1 MELFQRF
8 LNRVGQT
15 YKEADKRLGGFLP
28 GGGTGNVLS
37 PVLRTVNPQDV
48 IGLSISRAVNPAQKL
63 LGKKLKPIATE
74 GGNWEA
80 NKQVLPSLMSAA
92 SAEMSKLGKPSVWS
106 YAVPDT
112 IKDITQY
119 SFDDFME
126 DMKAGREPRV
136 SQRPKGV
143 EVDNLGGGYYQFMGP
158 HYEFEGNV
166 VRVGKDTPAWIT
178 AHELGHA
185 IDFHKHPNAFG
196 YLKNMR
202 SPEGFE
208 KLAKQQAVQAL
219 SPGALVT
226 GIASFKGDQDK
237 NLFEAGVEGA
247 LAGLGAGQKS
257 LRAEVQAD
265 RYGMPLARQAGVNW
279 NHLQNLGAKG
289 SYVLG
294 AAGPGFMQG
303 VASEL
308 LSRGTDAF
316 SGLLGTAMRAA
327 KGNQLSPTEQA
338 LVQYGYDP
346 SKYNMSMS
354 GNEIKIKGRNKAE
367 QALYNYMTNPNSRL
381 TTGY

>member
-1 MELFQRF
+1 MELFQRL
-8 LNRVGQT
+8 LNRVGQG

-37 PVLRTVNPQDV
+37 PVLKTVNPQDV
-48 IGLSISRAVNPAQKL
+48 IGLGITSAIRPAQTL
-63 LGKKLKPIATE
+63 LGEKLVPVATQ
-74 GGNWEA
+74 GGSWKINQ
-80 NKQVLPSLMSAA
+80 KVLPRLMSAA
-92 SAEMSKLGKPSVWS
+92 SAEMNKLGKPNVWS
-106 YAVPDT
+106 YAFPDT
-112 IKDITQY
+112 MDTPRY
-119 SFDDFME
+119 SFSDYME
-126 DMKAGREPRV
+126 DVEAGREPRFQ
-136 SQRPKGV
+136 QRPKGV
-143 EVDNLGGGYYQFMGP
+143 EVDSNKGGYYEITGP
-158 HYEFEGNV
+158 HYEVEGDV
-166 VRVGKDTPAWIT
+166 VRVGRKTPAWIT

-185 IDFHKHPNAFG
+185 IDFHKNPNAFA
-196 YLKNMR
+196 YLKNMQ

-247 LAGLGAGQKS
+247 LSGLGAAQKT
-257 LRAEVQAD
+257 LRAEIQAD
-265 RYGMPLARQAGVNW
+265 RYGMPLAKRAGINW

-308 LSRGTDAF
+308 LGRNVDAI
-316 SGLLGTAMRAA
+316 SGLASTAMRAL
-327 KGNQLSPTEQA
+327 KGPQLSPTEQA

-346 SKYNMSMS
+346 SKYGMSMS
-354 GNEIKIKGRNKAE
+354 GDEIKIKGRNKAE
-367 QALYNYMTNPNSRL
+367 QAIYNYITNSK
-381 TTGY
+381 